1 LPPTTPNGSA
11 KVADQTTAEDRRSIV
26 ALEGRGAELASRLP
40 DIVMDAVRI
49 SSTIAQGIHGRRR
62 AGPGETF
69 WQFRQFETNDSAT
82 LIDWRRSAGSDHLFV
97 REREWEAAH
106 TVWLWPDLSAS
117 MDFNSHL
124 STVTK
129 RDRALLLTFALGELL
144 VHAGERI
151 GLMGVTSPS
160 ASRKTTL
167 RMAETLAAQA
177 RTSIVTGSLPPLQR
191 MSRFASAVWVSDFL
205 DPIPP
210 LAARIEELAHQ
221 GVTGHLIQVLD
232 PAEETLAYSGRT
244 EFVGVEGNHRW
255 IADRAESLKDAYRA
269 RLLAHRDELDRLCR
283 RLGWSLTVHHTDRA
297 PTEPLLGLIMRL
309 RGEPVVAP
317 RAPSASLSPGGS
329 P

>member
-1 LPPTTPNGSA
+1 VAGSA
-11 KVADQTTAEDRRSIV
+11 STSSTASERSTIV

-40 DIVMDAVRI
+40 DIMLDAVRI
-49 SSTIAQGIHGRRR
+49 SSTIAHGIHGRRR

-106 TVWLWPDLSAS
+106 TVWLWPDLSPS
-117 MDFNSHL
+117 MVFQSHL
-124 STVTK
+124 ASVTK

-151 GLMGVTSPS
+151 GLMGVTVPS
-160 ASRKTTL
+160 ASRKATL
-167 RMAETLAAQA
+167 RMAETLAAQSKA
-177 RTSIVTGSLPPLQR
+177 ALVTASLPPAQR
-191 MSRFASAVWVSDFL
+191 MSRFASSVWISDFL

-210 LAARIEELAHQ
+210 LAARMEELAHQ
-221 GVTGHLIQVLD
+221 GVAGHIIQVLD

-244 EFVGVEGNHRW
+244 EFIGVEGNDRW

-269 RLLAHRDELDRLCR
+269 RLLAHRDELDKLCR
-283 RLGWSLTVHHTDRA
+283 RLGWSFTLHHTDRA
-297 PTEPLLGLIMRL
+297 PTEPLLALIMRL
-309 RGEPVVAP
+309 RGEPLVTPNEVTAGTAP
-317 RAPSASLSPGGS
+317 
-329 P
+329 

>member
-1 LPPTTPNGSA
+1 LAKAASTTSRPES
-11 KVADQTTAEDRRSIV
+11 TSRSPSSEDERRRIV
-26 ALEGRGAELASRLP
+26 ALEGHGAELAARLP
-40 DIVMDAVRI
+40 EIVLEAVRI

-106 TVWLWPDLSAS
+106 TVWLWPDLSPS
-117 MDFNSHL
+117 MDFQSHL
-124 STVTK
+124 ANVTK
-129 RDRALLLTFALGELL
+129 RDRALLLSFALGELL
-144 VHAGERI
+144 VHAGERV
-151 GLMGVTSPS
+151 GLMGITVPS

-167 RMAETLAAQA
+167 RMAETLAAQTRVA
-177 RTSIVTGSLPPLQR
+177 TIATSLPPAQR
-191 MSRFASAVWVSDFL
+191 ISRFASAVWVSDFL

-210 LAARIEELAHQ
+210 LAARMEELAHQ
-221 GVTGHLIQVLD
+221 GVVGHLIQVLD
-232 PAEETLAYSGRT
+232 PAEETLAYTGRT
-244 EFVGVEGNHRW
+244 EFTAVEGGHRW

-297 PTEPLLGLIMRL
+297 ATEPLLGLIMRL
-309 RGEPVVAP
+309 RGEAGGVSRGSTAG
-317 RAPSASLSPGGS
+317 AAS
-329 P
+329 